1 MLRAVHE
8 VLCATRRNPILLGVV
23 ATVVPLLVILMLL
36 EISYREEVARE
47 VSLALTGSLA
57 SIPTADPPDRT
68 RWTPLPEPIVSIAPP
83 SLAAV
88 EQPILS
94 EPTQRPI
101 QGAIVSRD
109 PVPLPLSRPNRF

>member
-1 MLRAVHE
+1 MLRTVHE
-8 VLCATRRNPILLGVV
+8 VLYATRRNPILLGVV

-57 SIPTADPPDRT
+57 SIPTADPPARA
-68 RWTPLPEPIVSIAPP
+68 RWTSEPIVSIAPP

-109 PVPLPLSRPNRF
+109 PVPLPRSRPNRF